1 MSGRKTHTTTGVL
14 VSLIIFSDLV
24 SKGLALS
31 PIILPVALAPSV
43 IGSVLPDIIEPPR
56 NRRHRK
62 FFHSLVF
69 LALLLAFLHNT
80 YALLLTGGLADEVAF
95 GLFFAGAGYASHLV
109 LDALTPSGLPVV
121 GI

>member
-1 MSGRKTHTTTGVL
+1 MSGRKTHTTVGVL
-14 VSLIIFSDLV
+14 VSIILFSDLV
-24 SKGLALS
+24 SKGLVLS
-31 PIILPVALAPSV
+31 PIILPVALVSSI

-69 LALLLAFLHNT
+69 LVLLLVFLHNT
-80 YALLLTGGLADEVAF
+80 YSLLLTGGLADEVTF

-109 LDALTPSGLPVV
+109 LDAFTPSGLPVV
-121 GI
+121 GL

>member
-1 MSGRKTHTTTGVL
+1 LSGKKTHTTAGVL
-14 VSLIIFSDLV
+14 VSIILLSDLV
-24 SKGLALS
+24 SKGLVLS
-31 PIILPVALAPSV
+31 PIILPVALASSM

-69 LALLLAFLHNT
+69 LALLLAFMHNT

-95 GLFFAGAGYASHLV
+95 GLFFAVAGYVSHLI
-109 LDALTPSGLPVV
+109 LDALTPSRLPAVGL
-121 GI
+121 